1 MLKPELQDLEIF
13 VDGMDNIVS
22 TQKRVAEHYFN
33 DGTVELAC
41 PPLKALLHVMAYGQ
55 YEGRDLQCREIRGL
69 FTREALLCSDW
80 YRHRLAAKQQ
90 VDIVLWERHVNYLE
104 RYLRHASH
112 ADEEYLV
119 TIEDRLIEAR
129 AQLARAKSDNYQR
142 YLDGTI
148 GAEPAVAR
156 LM

>member
-1 MLKPELQDLEIF
+1 
-13 VDGMDNIVS
+13 
-22 TQKRVAEHYFN
+22 
-33 DGTVELAC
+33 
-41 PPLKALLHVMAYGQ
+41 
-55 YEGRDLQCREIRGL
+55 
-69 FTREALLCSDW
+69 
-80 YRHRLAAKQQ
+80 
-90 VDIVLWERHVNYLE
+90 VNYLE